1 MGMYIIEDKESNN
14 GQIPTRPLDDEYGV
28 RESLIIEVR

>member
-1 MGMYIIEDKESNN
+1 MYIIEDKESNN